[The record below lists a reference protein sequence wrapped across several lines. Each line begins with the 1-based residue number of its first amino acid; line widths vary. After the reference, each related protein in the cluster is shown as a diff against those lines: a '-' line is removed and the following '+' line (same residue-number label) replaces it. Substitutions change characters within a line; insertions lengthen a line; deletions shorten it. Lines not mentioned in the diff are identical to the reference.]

1 MGHSGVKFIIE
12 KISKSLESEY
22 QVHELREKVI
32 ERHGTGD
39 KPPVKIDQAII
50 DDARKVGREGLLTN
64 MVLFD
69 MNKKEAKELATRN
82 LLEYRST
89 GEPANKLPQAATE

>member
-1 MGHSGVKFIIE
+1 M
-12 KISKSLESEY
+12 
-22 QVHELREKVI
+22 RDKVI
-32 ERHGTGD
+32 DRHGIGE

-89 GEPANKLPQAATE
+89 GEPAK